1 MRENWQIQSL
11 TRNWW
16 MRFRKI
22 SCEILGGKISRVTF
36 LHTWPRLYMGVE
48 SWARL
53 VVRIILCAGRMG
65 ESCVIGEVKF
75 TVWEKNGNTVN

>member
-36 LHTWPRLYMGVE
+36 LHTWPRLYMGVDLKLGQACCQNN
-48 SWARL
+48 SLR
-53 VVRIILCAGRMG
+53 G
-65 ESCVIGEVKF
+65 
-75 TVWEKNGNTVN
+75 KNGRKLCNW